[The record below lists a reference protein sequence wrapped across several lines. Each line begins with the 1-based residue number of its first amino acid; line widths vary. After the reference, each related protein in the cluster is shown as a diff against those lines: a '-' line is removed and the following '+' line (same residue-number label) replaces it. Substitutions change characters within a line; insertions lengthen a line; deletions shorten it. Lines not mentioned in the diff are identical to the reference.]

1 MYCRDTVHR
10 ESISLSLSLSLS
22 LSIIFTSGAVRQGKD
37 TIMRGEAENRLT
49 LAFYRITCW
58 ENSDFWA
65 PLSSYLFIHFY
76 IYLFYL
82 FLYLSIYLFFSFPL
96 EQSFDRQ
103 GWSEMLV
110 GEGACGKFHD
120 IHAGKFR
127 SEPEGKTDGGME
139 GQDSH
144 SPSGPCA
151 QTFIL
156 RTHSEYGSER
166 FVQERL
172 LNTCVC
178 HCYITSLYSTSCQS
192 T

>member
-1 MYCRDTVHR
+1 
-10 ESISLSLSLSLS
+10 
-22 LSIIFTSGAVRQGKD
+22 
-37 TIMRGEAENRLT
+37 MRGEAKNRLT

-103 GWSEMLV
+103 GWSEMLE
-110 GEGACGKFHD
+110 GEWAHGKFHD
-120 IHAGKFR
+120 AHAGKFR
-127 SEPEGKTDGGME
+127 CEPEGKTDGGME
-139 GQDSH
+139 GWMERQDCH
-144 SPSGPCA
+144 SPPGPRA
-151 QTFIL
+151 QTFIP
-156 RTHSEYGSER
+156 RTHSEYCSER
-166 FVQERL
+166 FAQERL
-172 LNTCVC
+172 LNIHMC